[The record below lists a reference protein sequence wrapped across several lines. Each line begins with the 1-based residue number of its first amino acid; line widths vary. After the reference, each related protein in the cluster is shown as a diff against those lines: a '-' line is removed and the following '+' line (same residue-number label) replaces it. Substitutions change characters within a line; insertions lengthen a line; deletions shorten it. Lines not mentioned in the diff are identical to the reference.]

1 MLKRK
6 IFMAILELHLS
17 ETLDEMLDIR
27 KTFLIP
33 CYPGS
38 SGSVEFPT
46 LPSAFRCDAY
56 MSNIEMR
63 PLTYGEQ
70 WHKIKCQ
77 QVV

>member
-46 LPSAFRCDAY
+46 LPSAFRCV
-56 MSNIEMR
+56 MLI
-63 PLTYGEQ
+63 
-70 WHKIKCQ
+70 
-77 QVV
+77 

>member
-1 MLKRK
+1 MMKWVSGGLWTGLDVEKK
-6 IFMAILELHLS
+6 NVCVLMAILELHLS

-46 LPSAFRCDAY
+46 LPSAFVCV
-56 MSNIEMR
+56 MLI
-63 PLTYGEQ
+63 
-70 WHKIKCQ
+70 
-77 QVV
+77 

>member
-6 IFMAILELHLS
+6 NVCVFMAMLEHLS
-17 ETLDEMLDIR
+17 ETSDEMLDIR

-46 LPSAFRCDAY
+46 LPSAFVCV
-56 MSNIEMR
+56 MLI
-63 PLTYGEQ
+63 
-70 WHKIKCQ
+70 
-77 QVV
+77 

>member
-1 MLKRK
+1 MMKWVSGGLWTGLDVEKKNVCVIIAML
-6 IFMAILELHLS
+6 ECLS

-46 LPSAFRCDAY
+46 FPSAFVCV
-56 MSNIEMR
+56 MLM
-63 PLTYGEQ
+63 
-70 WHKIKCQ
+70 
-77 QVV
+77 